1 MQRERMSTRRRLIAA
16 LGACALC
23 RPLAAFAQPQGKRW
37 RIGFLGVA
45 SASGYATELEA
56 IRQRLREL
64 GYVEGQNII
73 FEFRWAENDLDRL
86 KELTAELVALK
97 VDVIITHSNRGAI
110 AAAQATKTIPIV
122 VADSADPV
130 ATGLVANYA
139 RPGGNITGSTSLPT
153 ELYAKR
159 LELLREIVPQLER
172 VAVLFSALTVYNDV
186 FFGAMEPAAKQMKLE
201 LHQFRVKALEEF
213 SGAFAAMAQERV
225 EAVVIGDDPLFN
237 ANAGAVAALAAT
249 HRLPA
254 IGIASYP
261 SAGGLLGYSANR
273 PLVYGR
279 AANFVDKILR
289 GAKPGD
295 LPIERAAKFDLI
307 VNLTTAKALGI
318 KIPPQFLLRAD
329 KVIE

>member
-1 MQRERMSTRRRLIAA
+1 MNTRRKLIAA
-16 LGACALC
+16 LGAGALGG
-23 RPLAAFAQPQGKRW
+23 PFASFAQPQSKLW

-64 GYVEGQNII
+64 GYAEGRNIVI
-73 FEFRWAENDLDRL
+73 EFRWAENNADRL
-86 KELTAELVALK
+86 KELATELVALK
-97 VDVIITHSNRGAI
+97 VDVIITHANRGAI

-130 ATGLVANYA
+130 ATGLVATYA

-159 LELLREIVPQLER
+159 LELLKEVVPNLER
-172 VAVLFSALTVYNDV
+172 VAVLFSALTIHNDV
-186 FFGAMEPAAKQMKLE
+186 FFRAMEPTAKQMKVE
-201 LHQFRVKALEEF
+201 LHQFLVKALQEF
-213 SGAFAAMAQERV
+213 PGAFTAMARKRV

-237 ANAGAVAALAAT
+237 ANGGAVAALAAT

-254 IGIASYP
+254 IGITSYP

-289 GAKPGD
+289 GANPGD

-307 VNLTTAKALGI
+307 VNLPTAKALGL